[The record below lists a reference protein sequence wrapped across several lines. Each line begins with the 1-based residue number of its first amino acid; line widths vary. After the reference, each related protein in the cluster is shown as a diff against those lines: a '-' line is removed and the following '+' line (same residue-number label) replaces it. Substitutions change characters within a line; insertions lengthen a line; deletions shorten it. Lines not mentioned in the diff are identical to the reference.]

1 MISIAN
7 CFIITTGLLLFCS
20 GVHAA
25 TTCTLINPSIS
36 LGNYDTFT
44 PSSTDASST
53 IIVNCSRAGG
63 SQSVT
68 VTLAIGPS
76 LHTGAVASRKLK
88 HTVNTDL
95 LGYNLYR
102 DASRTI
108 VWGNSGGVNTVSQ
121 TISIPNNASRTA
133 TFVVNTRID
142 ALQNVRAGDYADSL
156 QVSVLP

>member
-7 CFIITTGLLLFCS
+7 RFIITIVLLLFCS
-20 GVHAA
+20 GVLAA
-25 TTCTLINPSIS
+25 TTCTLVNPSIS
-36 LGNYDTFT
+36 LGSYDTFT
-44 PSSTDASST
+44 PSPTDASGP
-53 IIVNCSRAGG
+53 IIVNCSRSGG
-63 SQSVT
+63 PQSIT
-68 VTLAIGPS
+68 VTIAIGPS

-88 HTVNTDL
+88 HTVNIDL
-95 LGYNLYR
+95 LSYNLYR

-121 TISIPNNASRTA
+121 TLSIPNNASRTA